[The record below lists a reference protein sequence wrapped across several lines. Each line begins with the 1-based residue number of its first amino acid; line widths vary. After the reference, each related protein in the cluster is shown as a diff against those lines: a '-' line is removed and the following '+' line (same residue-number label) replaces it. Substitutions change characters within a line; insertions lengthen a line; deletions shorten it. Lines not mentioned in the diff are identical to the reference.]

1 MKNIKTLKYPLR
13 WLFQIL
19 FISYIIIFVINVF
32 NGNIIWD
39 NPNDNYTL
47 YFVLICFIEF
57 ISIIYLLRNK
67 TYYIVDKIGDKY
79 IINRSQLTCKEAK
92 NEVQRFIVDHYRY
105 DDKIIDILNAID
117 VLLSLPSNKMIQKQI
132 KNKVLT
138 YPKYQIKTVSK
149 IFSILDMKYYKLEL
163 KNGKK
168 KYLFVFNNL

>member
-32 NGNIIWD
+32 NGNIICD

-47 YFVLICFIEF
+47 YFVLICFIEI

-79 IINRSQLTCKEAK
+79 IINKSQLTCKEAK
-92 NEVQRFIVDHYRY
+92 KEVQIFIVDHYRY

-138 YPKYQIKTVSK
+138 YPKYQIKTVAK
-149 IFSILDMKYYKLEL
+149 IFSILGMKYYKLEL

>member
-1 MKNIKTLKYPLR
+1 MKNIKILKYPLR

-79 IINRSQLTCKEAK
+79 IINKSQLTCKEYE
-92 NEVQRFIVDHYRY
+92 NESQRFIVDHYRY
-105 DDKIIDILNAID
+105 DNKTIDLLNTIDILF
-117 VLLSLPSNKMIQKQI
+117 SLPSNKMIQKQI

-149 IFSILDMKYYKLEL
+149 IFSILGMKYYKLEL